1 MTNEMSLSFS
11 ATLENEPFVRTCIAS
26 FVVCLNPT
34 IDEIVE
40 IKTIVGEAVSNAI
53 IHGYNGDKGCLVK
66 VKAYIEDDSLTIY
79 VIDKGQGIQD
89 IEKARQPMFTS
100 KKELEHAGM
109 GLSIIEALCDEMTI
123 ESSLELGTQLIMK
136 KELFMNKEAVL
147 NNIQLAQQGDEAAK
161 ELIVKNNLGL
171 VWSIVHR
178 FKNNYYDKEDLFQIG
193 CIGLMKAINNFDVH
207 YGVQFS
213 TYAVPIIMGEI
224 KRYFRDD
231 GTIKVS
237 RSLKELN
244 IKINKAKEKLITL
257 YGYEPT
263 VQEIAK
269 ELEVDVMD
277 VVEAIDASYYPT
289 SLSEPIYEKDGSTI
303 SMEERIEDKHH
314 TMWFEKIALKLEIE
328 KLDEKE
334 RLILYMRY
342 QLDFNQEKVAQRLN
356 ISQVQVSRLEKKII
370 TKLRKHLNESH

>member
-1 MTNEMSLSFS
+1 MKRE
-11 ATLENEPFVRTCIAS
+11 E
-26 FVVCLNPT
+26 T
-34 IDEIVE
+34 I
-40 IKTIVGEAVSNAI
+40 NYI
-53 IHGYNGDKGCLVK
+53 ILAQSGD
-66 VKAYIEDDSLTIY
+66 
-79 VIDKGQGIQD
+79 
-89 IEKARQPMFTS
+89 EKA
-100 KKELEHAGM
+100 KEILVE
-109 GLSIIEALCDEMTI
+109 
-123 ESSLELGTQLIMK
+123 
-136 KELFMNKEAVL
+136 
-147 NNIQLAQQGDEAAK
+147 NN
-161 ELIVKNNLGL
+161 VGL

-193 CIGLMKAINNFDVH
+193 CIGLMKAINNFDVN

-244 IKINKAKEKLITL
+244 IKINKVKEELINEF
-257 YGYEPT
+257 GKEPNI
-263 VQEIAK
+263 QEIADR
-269 ELEVDVMD
+269 LEVDKQD
-277 VVEAIDASYYPT
+277 VIEAIDSSYYPT

-314 TMWFEKIALKLEIE
+314 QLWFEKIALKLEIE

-334 RLILYMRY
+334 KLILYMRY
-342 QLDFNQEKVAQRLN
+342 KLEFNQEKVAKRLN

-370 TKLRKHLNESH
+370 TKLRNHLNE